1 MCMPNFK
8 SIAQKFG
15 WTYFWNVISRQA
27 PSGVAKKRTWLSRKN
42 ERSEKD
48 EIRRGKSL
56 RAQRRTCAKKSNKN
70 QCICI
75 KLGFAMLPLI
85 HIIEVPPEVHF
96 T

>member
-27 PSGVAKKRTWLSRKN
+27 PSGVTKKRTWLSRKN

-56 RAQRRTCAKKSNKN
+56 RAQRRTCAKKATKTNVY
-70 QCICI
+70 
-75 KLGFAMLPLI
+75 A
-85 HIIEVPPEVHF
+85 
-96 T
+96 